1 MENIVDIAK
10 RECKGQATEE
20 EIAFLNRPEM
30 YPEWLNA
37 LSTALNQLDSQMTYH
52 RDRVT
57 MLAND
62 VKLNIVSES
71 EYRHEKDKFDSWQRK
86 ALRYKAGIQERMTE
100 VRSMASTSP
109 GSNLKAEE
117 LVTAILMHKRQS
129 ENAGLNPEPHDI
141 ELWSS
146 ISR

>member
-1 MENIVDIAK
+1 MDDIIDIAK

-20 EIAFLNRPEM
+20 EVAFLNQPEM
-30 YPEWLNA
+30 RQVWLNA
-37 LSTALNQLDSQMTYH
+37 LKTALDELDSQMTYH

-62 VKLNIVSES
+62 ANLDLISEK
-71 EYRHEKDKFDSWQRK
+71 EYLGEKEKFDSWQRK
-86 ALRYKAGIQERMTE
+86 ALRYKAGIQKRITE
-100 VRSMASTSP
+100 VKTMNLTS
-109 GSNLKAEE
+109 GDSSARVQE
-117 LVTAILMHKRQS
+117 LIEAIVNHKRQS

-146 ISR
+146 IA